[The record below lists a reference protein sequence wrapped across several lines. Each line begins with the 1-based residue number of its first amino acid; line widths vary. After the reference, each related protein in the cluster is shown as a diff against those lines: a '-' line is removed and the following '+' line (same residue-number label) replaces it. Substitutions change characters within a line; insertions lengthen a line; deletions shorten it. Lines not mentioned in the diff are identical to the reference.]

1 MTISIDGKSFAVSL
15 PDIFTIEELIAEIQR
30 LPVLDSRVIMSIA
43 IDGNPVE
50 DWDEPS
56 LTVVGDA
63 EVAIETRS
71 THELI
76 SETASTCREYLPNL
90 VHGATTIAVH
100 LQQSREREAATLIS
114 DFVEGVSWY
123 SSFLAHVGTLVPVYE
138 TESNSLLT
146 SLNEVLEH
154 VLSSWEQG
162 DYTLVADLL
171 EYELCPELER
181 GIGYLDML
189 LENLPAGRKH

>member
-30 LPVLDSRVIMSIA
+30 LPELDSRVIMLFNRWKPSRGLGRA
-43 IDGNPVE
+43 
-50 DWDEPS
+50 S

-63 EVAIETRS
+63 EIEIETRS

-123 SSFLAHVGTLVPVYE
+123 SSFLAHVGTLVPIYE
-138 TESNSLLT
+138 TESTSLLT